1 MRLRL
6 NKRRALFAALGIAL
20 IALAA
25 GRWGRETAR
34 EEMFS
39 ELMRDVAGFAA
50 AFDAEEVSRLSGTRS
65 DLHTADY
72 ETVKRRLMR
81 FRAIDPSVR
90 FVYIF
95 RQIPGTKRVIFLAD
109 SELPD
114 SPEISQP
121 GDEYAEA
128 AQSPGLQEILGTGRP
143 TIEGPL
149 SDEFGTWVTAY
160 AALTA
165 RPDGTR
171 EVLGIDVAASEWQD
185 RLWTAGL
192 QAALYVLVLL
202 GLPLVA
208 YLTVSRQLEQN
219 AVIRNLFEAMEQ
231 SPSAVM
237 ILDLD
242 WHIEYANTGLC
253 RQIGRARRELIGR
266 LWRDIQLPDLPVEQ
280 FAEMKAMVR
289 AGQSW
294 NAEWSNRRHDG
305 SRYPVRCSVTPV
317 KTHTGELACFVAV
330 FEDMTAVKRNEAV
343 LREAL
348 EQAEA
353 GDRAKGQFLAMMS
366 HEVRTP
372 LNGIVGFTKLLMDTP
387 LTVEQL
393 EYMQTIHQSAEALIQ
408 LTSDILDFARIESGK
423 FKLEPERCDPR
434 ACLEDAL
441 DLLAT
446 RAADKNLEL
455 LHWVGADVPAAVWAD
470 SGRLQQVIINLVNNA
485 VKFTDAGVVETTLT
499 ARRLAAA
506 GDAAGE
512 WELQFA
518 VRDTGPGIAPD
529 QQQQLFMPFTQGE
542 NASTRKHG
550 GSGLGLAISRNLVQ
564 LMGGKIGVE
573 SAPGRGST
581 FTFTVRAPG
590 MRPEPAAAPVRLDG
604 QRVVVETGADGL
616 GRELQRL
623 GEAAGAKVTL
633 ASPAG
638 LAAADWDVALADLDL
653 PAAEKLAALSQPRA
667 GYPRDKTIGLVPL
680 SLAPSLRPAL
690 HVHFRQL
697 VNKPVH
703 HQALLAVM
711 AAPVAVA
718 APAVLLP
725 VPTHFKLTVLLVEDN
740 AVNQRLMQLVLT
752 KLGCQ
757 WDLAGNGRLALEAL
771 ARKDYDVVLMDLH
784 MPEMDGPTAIAE
796 IRRGGA
802 GERMRGVW
810 IIALTADARA
820 DQRERVLAGGA
831 NDYLTKPLRPNEL
844 SEAFHRLL
852 AARGAAANIQ
862 PPASNSQPPTS

>member
-1 MRLRL
+1 MRLRQ
-6 NKRRALFAALGIAL
+6 NKRRALITALGIAL

-34 EEMFS
+34 EEMFD

-50 AFDAEEVSRLSGTRS
+50 AFDAEEVSRLSGTRG
-65 DLHTADY
+65 DLNSPDY
-72 ETVKRRLMR
+72 EAVKRRLMR
-81 FRAIDPSVR
+81 FRAIDSTVR

-95 RQIPGTKRVIFLAD
+95 RQIPGTPRVIFLAD
-109 SELPD
+109 SELPE

-121 GDEYAEA
+121 GDEYTEA
-128 AQSPGLQEILGTGRP
+128 AQSPGLQEILRTGRP
-143 TIEGPL
+143 AIEGPL

-165 RPDGTR
+165 RPDGAR
-171 EVLGIDVAASEWQD
+171 EVLGIDVAARQWQD

-237 ILDLD
+237 ILDLG

-253 RQIGRARRELIGR
+253 RQIGHARRDLIGR
-266 LWRDIQLPDLPVEQ
+266 PWRDFLLPDLPVEQ

-317 KTHTGELACFVAV
+317 NTHAGELACFVAV
-330 FEDMTAVKRNEAV
+330 FEDMTAVKRNEAA

-446 RAADKNLEL
+446 RAADKHLEL
-455 LHWVGADVPAAVWAD
+455 LHWVDAEVPAAVWTD

-499 ARRLAAA
+499 ARRLPSTEGAAP
-506 GDAAGE
+506 E
-512 WELQFA
+512 WELQFT

-529 QQQQLFMPFTQGE
+529 QQQRLFMPFTQGE

-564 LMGGKIGVE
+564 LMGGKIGLQSE
-573 SAPGRGST
+573 LGHGSA
-581 FTFTVRAPG
+581 FTFTVRAPE
-590 MRPEPAAAPVRLDG
+590 MRDEAPAALVRLDRL
-604 QRVVVETGADGL
+604 RVVMEIGAVGL
-616 GRELQRL
+616 GRELRRL
-623 GEAAGAKVTL
+623 TEAAGAAVTQAPL
-633 ASPAG
+633 AG
-638 LAAADWDVALADLDL
+638 LAAADWDVALVDLDL
-653 PAAEKLAALSQPRA
+653 TSATKLATLPQPRD
-667 GYPRDKTIGLVPL
+667 GYPRDKLIGLVPL
-680 SLAPSLRPAL
+680 SLAPSLRPSL

-703 HQALLAVM
+703 HQTLLALM
-711 AAPVAVA
+711 ATPLAAA
-718 APAVLLP
+718 APAVILP
-725 VPTHFKLTVLLVEDN
+725 APTHFKLTVLLVEDN

-757 WDLAGNGRLALEAL
+757 WDLASNGRLALEAL
-771 ARKDYDVVLMDLH
+771 ARRDFDVVLMDLH

-810 IIALTADARA
+810 IIALTADARE
-820 DQRERVLAGGA
+820 DQRVRVLAGGA
-831 NDYLTKPLRPNEL
+831 NDYLTKPLKPNEL
-844 SEAFHRLL
+844 ADAFRRLL
-852 AARGAAANIQ
+852 AAGAR
-862 PPASNSQPPTS
+862 P